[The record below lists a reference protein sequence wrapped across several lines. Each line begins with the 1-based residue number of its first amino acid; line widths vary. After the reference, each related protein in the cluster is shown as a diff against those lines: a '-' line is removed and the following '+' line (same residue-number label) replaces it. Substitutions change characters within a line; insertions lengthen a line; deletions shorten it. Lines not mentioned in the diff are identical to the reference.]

1 MRKLDVWLGA
11 ACWALL
17 AVLMPMSALEP
28 VAAAGAAPARPA
40 PLAASVCDDG
50 SARLVMGC
58 ESNHL

>member
-1 MRKLDVWLGA
+1 MRKLDVWPGA
-11 ACWALL
+11 ALWALV

-28 VAAAGAAPARPA
+28 VAAARPVRAEAA

-58 ESNHL
+58 ESMHL